1 MLCAV
6 SLSSCADVQP
16 HVQPCLEGHVY
27 GFWGGLWH
35 GIIAP
40 FALVGSWFSDD
51 IAVWA
56 VNNNGGGIYN
66 YSSSTILKQWG
77 SAAQGINNIGIC
89 NIYTNIDASLSSTGE
104 TGKII
109 SNSI

>member
-1 MLCAV
+1 MKQTNQILLAV
-6 SLSSCADVQP
+6 LILVTISSCADVQT

-40 FALVGSWFSDD
+40 FAWIGSLFSDD

-56 VNNNGGGIYN
+56 VNNNGGWYTFGFLLGIGALAGG
-66 YSSSTILKQWG
+66 SSSSK
-77 SAAQGINNIGIC
+77 
-89 NIYTNIDASLSSTGE
+89 
-104 TGKII
+104 KRK
-109 SNSI
+109 